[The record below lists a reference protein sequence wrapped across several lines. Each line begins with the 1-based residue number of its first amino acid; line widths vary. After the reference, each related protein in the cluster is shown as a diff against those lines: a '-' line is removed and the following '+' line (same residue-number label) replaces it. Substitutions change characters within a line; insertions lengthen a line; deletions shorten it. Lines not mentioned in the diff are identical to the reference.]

1 MQQRSDDR
9 LIAYLDGELEMGRRR
24 EVEAWLDTDP
34 AARQRMAA
42 LAESTRL
49 LRRALDEVRRALDRL
64 PPDQRTALL
73 LVTVEG
79 LSYKETAEIVQVP
92 VGTIMSRLS
101 RARIALQLQL
111 EAAPEGRRSTKDAAA
126 Q

>member
-1 MQQRSDDR
+1 
-9 LIAYLDGELEMGRRR
+9 
-24 EVEAWLDTDP
+24 
-34 AARQRMAA
+34 
-42 LAESTRL
+42 
-49 LRRALDEVRRALDRL
+49 
-64 PPDQRTALL
+64 LL

-79 LSYKETAEIVQVP
+79 LSYKETADIVQVP

-111 EAAPEGRRSTKDAAA
+111 EAAAGGRRSTKDAAA